1 MRNKRTGPD
10 YLDDVDLSGAPLDP
24 ALYLA
29 WLKKE
34 EEKKKRRAGSGTRKG
49 DITLL

>member
-10 YLDDVDLSGAPLDP
+10 YLDVDPSGAPLDP

-29 WLKKE
+29 WLAEEERKKKE
-34 EEKKKRRAGSGTRKG
+34 RAGSGTRKG
-49 DITLL
+49 NITLL

>member
-1 MRNKRTGPD
+1 MNNRTGQD
-10 YLDDVDLSGAPLDP
+10 YLDVDPSGAPLDP

-34 EEKKKRRAGSGTRKG
+34 EEKRKKRAGSGIRKG
-49 DITLL
+49 NITLL